1 MQIAPHQTDGDVRTY
16 DSRQRWGQML
26 GWARIDCQKFQ
37 VPSMPCPCPWFMGW
51 DGMGWT
57 PLPALIDMNH
67 SRI

>member
-1 MQIAPHQTDGDVRTY
+1 MQIAPHQTDGDIRTY

-26 GWARIDCQKFQ
+26 GWARIDCQKFP
-37 VPSMPCPCPWFMGW
+37 VPSMPCPWFMGW
-51 DGMGWT
+51 DGMGCP